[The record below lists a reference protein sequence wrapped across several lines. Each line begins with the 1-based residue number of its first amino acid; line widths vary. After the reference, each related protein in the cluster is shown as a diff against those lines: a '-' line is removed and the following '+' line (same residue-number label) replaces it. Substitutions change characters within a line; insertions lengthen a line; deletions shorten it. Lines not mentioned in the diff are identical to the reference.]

1 MPRQSYSLLHMFA
14 LVILLLRQ
22 RSYDIRG
29 RLSSCGWKSCNTR
42 NSSSS
47 GPTTNWRHPIRSNV
61 NPAAIQPQSS
71 LNPSEPQ
78 SIGASTSIHLGHLL
92 APSGLCLGLFL
103 DSFWP
108 HPGHLELKKR
118 AFLVHIK
125 THFVPSDI
133 SLLPWL
139 REWMDFLSRLSINY
153 DWERGCLFQ
162 IPYAFGYDY
171 LPLFPITNCVTNCY
185 LFPR

>member
-14 LVILLLRQ
+14 LVILLLLRQ
-22 RSYDIRG
+22 RSFDIRG

-78 SIGASTSIHLGHLL
+78 SIGASIHWSLNLD
-92 APSGLCLGLFL
+92 PSRPPPGPTWTLPWPVLGLIL
-103 DSFWP
+103 ASSWAL
-108 HPGHLELKKR
+108 GAEEKGVSR
-118 AFLVHIK
+118 A
-125 THFVPSDI
+125 
-133 SLLPWL
+133 
-139 REWMDFLSRLSINY
+139 Y
-153 DWERGCLFQ
+153 
-162 IPYAFGYDY
+162 
-171 LPLFPITNCVTNCY
+171 
-185 LFPR
+185 

>member
-14 LVILLLRQ
+14 LVILLLLRQ
-22 RSYDIRG
+22 RSFDIRG

-61 NPAAIQPQSS
+61 NPAAIQPQSSPDPASIHRS

-133 SLLPWL
+133 SLLP
-139 REWMDFLSRLSINY
+139 
-153 DWERGCLFQ
+153 
-162 IPYAFGYDY
+162 
-171 LPLFPITNCVTNCY
+171 
-185 LFPR
+185 